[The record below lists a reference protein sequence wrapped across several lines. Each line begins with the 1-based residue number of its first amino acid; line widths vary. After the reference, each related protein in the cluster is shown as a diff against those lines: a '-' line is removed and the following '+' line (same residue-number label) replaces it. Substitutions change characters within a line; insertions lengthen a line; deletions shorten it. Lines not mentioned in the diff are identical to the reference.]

1 MKKYYFTY
9 FFSNRK
15 KATIKNPYGIY
26 DFIEDFE
33 NNINADEVSEKE
45 AIAKICDVFADE
57 IRRTDHKAMV
67 DYDKGII
74 AVYNK
79 AQISRPI
86 GYYFIGING
95 FEND

>member
-9 FFSNRK
+9 FFSDRK
-15 KATIKNPYGIY
+15 KATIENPYSIY
-26 DFIEDFE
+26 DFLENFE

-45 AIAKICDVFADE
+45 AIAKVCDEFACE
-57 IRRTDHKAMV
+57 IHRTDHRTMI
-67 DYDKGII
+67 DYDNGII

-79 AQISRPI
+79 KRIVRPI
-86 GYYFIGING
+86 GYYFIGIKG

>member
-9 FFSNRK
+9 FFSTRK
-15 KATIKNPYGIY
+15 KAKIVNPYGIY

-45 AIAKICDVFADE
+45 AIAKVCDVFERE
-57 IRRTDHKAMV
+57 IRRTGHNAEI

-74 AVYNK
+74 AVYNRK
-79 AQISRPI
+79 RIGRPI
-86 GYYFIGING
+86 SYCFIGIKG
-95 FEND
+95 FE

>member
-9 FFSNRK
+9 FFSTRK
-15 KATIKNPYGIY
+15 KAKIVNSYSIY

-45 AIAKICDVFADE
+45 AIAKVCDVFADE

-67 DYDKGII
+67 DYDKGIV

-79 AQISRPI
+79 ALIRPI
-86 GYYFIGING
+86 SYCFIGIKG
-95 FEND
+95 FEK

>member
-9 FFSNRK
+9 FFSTRK
-15 KATIKNPYGIY
+15 KTKIVNTYSIY

-33 NNINADEVSEKE
+33 NNINADEVSEKD
-45 AIAKICDVFADE
+45 AIAKVCDVFADE
-57 IRRTDHKAMV
+57 IIRTDHRAMV

-79 AQISRPI
+79 KLIGRPI
-86 GYYFIGING
+86 SYCFIGIHG
-95 FEND
+95 YE